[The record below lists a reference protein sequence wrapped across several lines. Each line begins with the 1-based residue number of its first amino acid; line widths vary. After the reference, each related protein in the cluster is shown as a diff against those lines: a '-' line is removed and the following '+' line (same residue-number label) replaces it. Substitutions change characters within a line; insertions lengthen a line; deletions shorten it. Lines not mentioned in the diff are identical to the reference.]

1 MERIQAFFD
10 QLPFPITD
18 PVLVFGIVMLIIFS
32 APLLFRRFKVP
43 GIIGLILFGAIV
55 GPSAIGLLERD
66 ATMVLLGTVGLI
78 YLMFMAGLSIDLNQF
93 RKMRNRSLIFGILS
107 FTIPQM
113 LALATGLYLLGYSME
128 TALLLG
134 SIVGSH
140 TLLAYPLARRLG
152 IVKNKAITMAMG
164 GSIVTDLVSLIVLAV
179 VMASL
184 GGALN
189 VWFWTKFISM
199 MLLFGISIM
208 YLLPKLGRWFF
219 RNVQNET
226 SAEYAFL
233 LCCLFVSAALA
244 QAIGLA
250 PIIGAFLA
258 GIALNNL
265 IPENSST
272 MIRIQ
277 FVGDALLVPFFL
289 ISVGMLVDFGVLFS
303 SLEVWVLAFLF
314 TMIVLVGKITAAKLS
329 QWIFRL
335 TNAEFGAV
343 TGLTIPQAAA
353 TLAVTLVGFEV
364 GLFSQNAVNAVIVM
378 ILITCIIGPMLVEN
392 YGRRMALAED
402 DDELLNPSIGHQRIL
417 VPLANP
423 STATALIDLAML
435 IRDPASTEP
444 MHPLIVARDGADV
457 HTQVAASEKMLG
469 HAVIHATAANIP
481 VLPVTRVDLNIS
493 SGIVRAIKE
502 LRISAVVIG
511 WNGQVSTQQRIFGSV
526 LDQML
531 HETSQLVLVCK
542 LDKPVNTNS
551 RIVLIIPPLL
561 EREIGFAAAVRAI
574 KLLSTQIGAAIHMY
588 AVEEHIGRIRDINN
602 AVKPDLELKYHKFP
616 SWNKL
621 MTEVSTALTVED
633 LCVLLNAKEGAI
645 GWQPGLN
652 RLPRTL
658 AATSPKMNLI
668 VVYPSENRMD
678 PVFGGKSIVSGGTL
692 NRILDSQYC
701 TLNLDGNSVSQA
713 IHQMMARFWSEDLV
727 ILDDL
732 KAQVMQSMRDH
743 LPELTNG
750 VLLLHAHSDNIP
762 RTMLLVGIHPDGLDI
777 SGLDHK
783 IHIVFVL
790 LSPVNRSPQQHLQN
804 LANIA
809 RMVRSDEVVEEMKH
823 ITTTDELERFLEVEE
838 RLI

>member
-1 MERIQAFFD
+1 
-10 QLPFPITD
+10 
-18 PVLVFGIVMLIIFS
+18 
-32 APLLFRRFKVP
+32 
-43 GIIGLILFGAIV
+43 
-55 GPSAIGLLERD
+55 
-66 ATMVLLGTVGLI
+66 
-78 YLMFMAGLSIDLNQF
+78 
-93 RKMRNRSLIFGILS
+93 
-107 FTIPQM
+107 
-113 LALATGLYLLGYSME
+113 
-128 TALLLG
+128 
-134 SIVGSH
+134 
-140 TLLAYPLARRLG
+140 
-152 IVKNKAITMAMG
+152 
-164 GSIVTDLVSLIVLAV
+164 
-179 VMASL
+179 
-184 GGALN
+184 
-189 VWFWTKFISM
+189 
-199 MLLFGISIM
+199 
-208 YLLPKLGRWFF
+208 
-219 RNVQNET
+219 
-226 SAEYAFL
+226 
-233 LCCLFVSAALA
+233 
-244 QAIGLA
+244 
-250 PIIGAFLA
+250 
-258 GIALNNL
+258 
-265 IPENSST
+265 
-272 MIRIQ
+272 
-277 FVGDALLVPFFL
+277 
-289 ISVGMLVDFGVLFS
+289 MLVDFGVLFS

-314 TMIVLVGKITAAKLS
+314 TTIVLVGKTAAAKLS

-435 IRDPASTEP
+435 IRDPVSTEP

-574 KLLSTQIGAAIHMY
+574 KLLSTQIGAAIHLY
-588 AVEEHIGRIRDINN
+588 AVEEHLGRIRDINN
-602 AVKPDLELKYHKFP
+602 AVKPDLEIKYHKFP

-621 MTEVSTALTVED
+621 MTEVSTTLTVED

-678 PVFGGKSIVSGGTL
+678 PVFGGKSMVSGGTL

-750 VLLLHAHSDNIP
+750 VLLLHAHSDSIP

-823 ITTTDELERFLEVEE
+823 ITTTDELERFLGVEE